1 MKHRFKLHDR
11 YIEYEPGSPISI
23 TLKGDDKPVDI
34 VLTEE
39 QLEKLVKKKV
49 LDKIT
54 IMRQCLSH
62 ILINTIERMDNLKNA
77 LYIVYMIEPSLLEA
91 IFLHVIKE
99 IDTNNGDT
107 NLEQVQIYQS
117 RQCVDDFIKFI
128 NEQKD
133 IECYS
138 SGV

>member
-1 MKHRFKLHDR
+1 MKPKFKLHDQ
-11 YIEYEPGSPISI
+11 YIEYEPGSPVSI

-49 LDKIT
+49 LDKTT
-54 IMRQCLSH
+54 IMRQCLSY

-77 LYIVYMIEPSLLEA
+77 LCTVYMIEPSLLEA

-99 IDTNNGDT
+99 IDTNSEDT
-107 NLEQVQIYQS
+107 NLEQVQIDQS
-117 RQCVDDFIKFI
+117 KQCVDDFIKFI
-128 NEQKD
+128 NE
-133 IECYS
+133 
-138 SGV
+138 

>member
-1 MKHRFKLHDR
+1 MKHKFKLHDQ
-11 YIEYEPGSPISI
+11 YIEYEPGSPISV
-23 TLKGDDKPVDI
+23 TLKGDDRPVDI

-49 LDKIT
+49 LDKTT
-54 IMRQCLSH
+54 IMRQCLSY

-77 LYIVYMIEPSLLEA
+77 LYTVYTIEPSLLEA

-107 NLEQVQIYQS
+107 NLEQVQKDQAK
-117 RQCVDDFIKFI
+117 QCIDDFIKFI
-128 NEQKD
+128 NE
-133 IECYS
+133 
-138 SGV
+138 

>member
-1 MKHRFKLHDR
+1 MKHKFKLHDQ
-11 YIEYEPGSPISI
+11 YIEYEPGSPVSV
-23 TLKGDDKPVDI
+23 TLKGDDRPVDI

-49 LDKIT
+49 LDKTT
-54 IMRQCLSH
+54 IMRQCLSY

-77 LYIVYMIEPSLLEA
+77 LYTVYTIEPSLLEA

-107 NLEQVQIYQS
+107 NSEQVRKDQAK
-117 RQCVDDFIKFI
+117 QCIDDFIKFI
-128 NEQKD
+128 NE
-133 IECYS
+133 
-138 SGV
+138 